1 MLLNNSIIFS
11 KISDIILILIEY
23 DNSNYS
29 VIHVIY
35 YNVLFLSLY
44 LSYALFHNIRY
55 IRYLLFITN
64 ASFIF
69 KYFSTNMYCCFYYYE
84 LKIMTIYESFFLNFY
99 FDKYIINIQTIEL
112 NTNCYLFR
120 IQSKYSHLFN
130 LLFVSNV
137 G

>member
-1 MLLNNSIIFS
+1 MGILGLPCVLHPNEFGHNMLSS
-11 KISDIILILIEY
+11 
-23 DNSNYS
+23 
-29 VIHVIY
+29 
-35 YNVLFLSLY
+35 
-44 LSYALFHNIRY
+44 
-55 IRYLLFITN
+55 N
-64 ASFIF
+64 ASSIF